1 MVVSQNYS
9 TALYFHETFIVSSCS
24 QKNPPQRR
32 LQMLDLLLAFLAFL
46 AFLMLA
52 ILASGTSIGVL
63 SGYLT
68 VGELEAMAHLVR

>member
-46 AFLMLA
+46 MLA